1 MMTPSAPKLLPRNVS
16 ALRRGRNPAS
26 ATRITIGNPVS
37 TRLESGIGNFFP
49 GLECDMRNLERR
61 FFPFLEVDT
70 DFSDIVVAAV
80 DLGGATEAVSN
91 GVISSADLENYR
103 TIQLDVGQ
111 GIRWSVR
118 TIAGD
123 FGPLGH
129 RQ

>member
-91 GVISSADLENYR
+91 GVISFADLENYR
-103 TIQLDVGQ
+103 TIQLDVCQ
-111 GIRWSVR
+111 GIRW
-118 TIAGD
+118 
-123 FGPLGH
+123 
-129 RQ
+129 